1 MDVNDGSA
9 PVTAN
14 AAALLKHLRRT
25 DGRGL
30 IEFVPAKPTPVG
42 DDAPVAAV
50 RAARAGLSV
59 EGMLADDPILV
70 GRGWRCYVS
79 ELYTKE
85 EFLAWVDRVIE
96 ALAAAGWTGRV
107 RTCRGDRIPQFWERS
122 GILATGLGMQL
133 PILPGAYSPGPGPLV
148 VLHAAGQWWVE
159 RDLTTRLLDDALEF
173 VTEGT
178 DEFFVSTGLVT
189 FKVDRDRLVHELHT
203 RPLADL
209 RVLGFDGDTRCRSVG
224 FNELGGVVL
233 GLADADSGW
242 AKQVHRLGA
251 LARIWAPTVD
261 CAVLRPMCGPTS
273 ATWSHLHSRH
283 TFEDSAAGGTRRSF
297 RPQLGARINDVGILQ
312 VISTKAARSLDLDP
326 ATWVHETHGPNT
338 LIEQR
343 SPDAWY
349 DPLPP
354 ELGPAPWPEYEEPAW
369 LTRLREPFAR
379 VIHGRRDSHP
389 GRLHLDPHPPPA
401 TAR

>member
-1 MDVNDGSA
+1 MSDGSA

-30 IEFVPAKPTPVG
+30 IEFVPAKPTLVD

-59 EGMLADDPILV
+59 DGMLADDPIPV

-85 EFLAWVDRVIE
+85 EFLAWVDRVTG
-96 ALAAAGWTGRV
+96 ALTESGWTGRI

-133 PILPGAYSPGPGPLV
+133 PILPDAYSPGPGPDV
-148 VLHAAGQWWVE
+148 VLHAAGQWWVD
-159 RDLTTRLLDDALEF
+159 RDLTLRLLDHALEF
-173 VTEGT
+173 VSEGT

-189 FKVDRDRLVHELHT
+189 FKVDRDHLAHELHT
-203 RPLADL
+203 RPLNRL
-209 RVLGFDGDTRCRSVG
+209 EVQGFHGDTRCRAVR
-224 FNELGGVVL
+224 FKELGEVVF

-242 AKQVHRLGA
+242 EEQIHRLGV
-251 LARIWAPTVD
+251 LARTWASTVD
-261 CAVLRPMCGPTS
+261 YAVLRPMHITS
-273 ATWSHLHSRH
+273 VMWSGLHSRH
-283 TFEDSAAGGTRRSF
+283 CFEDSAAGGTRRSF

-312 VISTKAARSLDLDP
+312 VISTTAGQGLDLDP
-326 ATWVHETHGPNT
+326 ATWAHETHGPNT
-338 LIEQR
+338 LIEQLD
-343 SPDAWY
+343 PNAWY

-354 ELGPAPWPEYEEPAW
+354 ELGPAPWPEYEEPVW
-369 LTRLREPFAR
+369 LTRLREPFAG
-379 VIHGRRDSHP
+379 IILGRREAHP